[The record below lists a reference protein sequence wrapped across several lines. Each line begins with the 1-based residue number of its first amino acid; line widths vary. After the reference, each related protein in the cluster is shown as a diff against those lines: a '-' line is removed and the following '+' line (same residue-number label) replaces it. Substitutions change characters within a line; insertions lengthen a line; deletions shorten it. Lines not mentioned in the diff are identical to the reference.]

1 MMRRVFLTLAPL
13 AMTTVFAAAAFGQ
26 ETPPPPPDLMA
37 QQAPD
42 GPGPGG
48 PGGPGRHGPGGP
60 GFHRMEL
67 LGVGGMRGGKVV
79 TGAPFS
85 AVSVTTM
92 SHSLADGTKI
102 SNTIKVTLYRD
113 SQGRFRKEG
122 SMPPVGDI
130 SSDQPRSFIAISD
143 PVALKGYLLNPDKKI
158 AHVASLPNRGHKGG
172 KGGTPAAADAAGP
185 NAEGERE
192 WGNNPNVT
200 KTSLGAQTING
211 VSAVGTRYTRVIPAG
226 EIGNDKPITITREV
240 WYSNDLQMV
249 VQTKH
254 SDPRYGD
261 TAYTLTNIQRTEPAA
276 NLFTVPSDYTLKQD
290 AGPHGHGKRGQM
302 PPPPPPGEPATSP
315 SM

>member
-1 MMRRVFLTLAPL
+1 MKRVFRTLFPL
-13 AMTTVFAAAAFGQ
+13 AVAAVFAAATFGQ
-26 ETPPPPPDLMA
+26 EAPPPPPDLMA
-37 QQAPD
+37 QQGPD

-48 PGGPGRHGPGGP
+48 RGPGGP

-67 LGVGGMRGGKVV
+67 LGVGGMHGGKIV

-92 SHSLADGTKI
+92 SRSLADGTKI

-122 SMPPVGDI
+122 SMPPVGNMAA
-130 SSDQPRSFIAISD
+130 DQPRSFVAISD
-143 PVALKGYLLNPDKKI
+143 PVALKRYLLNPDKKI
-158 AHVASLPNRGHKGG
+158 AHVTALPNRERKGG
-172 KGGTPAAADAAGP
+172 KRGEPASDAAGA
-185 NAEGERE
+185 NVEGEKE
-192 WGNNPNVT
+192 WGDNPNVT
-200 KTSLGAQTING
+200 KISLGTQTISG
-211 VSAVGTRYTRVIPAG
+211 VSAEGTRYTRVIPAG

-254 SDPRYGD
+254 SDPRFGD
-261 TAYTLTNIQRTEPAA
+261 TTYSLTSIQRTEPAA
-276 NLFTVPSDYTLKQD
+276 NLFTVPSDYTVKQD
-290 AGPHGHGKRGQM
+290 AGPRGHGKHGQM

-315 SM
+315 TM